1 VDLYVVRHG
10 IAFDQDPSQWPD
22 DRLRPLTPEGE
33 DRFRGVARALARIT
47 DGVDVTLASPYVRAW
62 RTAEILAEEAGWPA
76 PVGCQQLEA
85 DRPPE
90 QVIDVLR
97 SHTRRSAIAVVGHE
111 PHLGELISILLT
123 GGSDVAVVMKKGG
136 VALLGFDGTPSAGAA
151 ELRWL
156 LPPKLL
162 RALRR

>member
-10 IAFDQDPSQWPD
+10 IAFDQDPAQWPD

-62 RTAEILAEEAGWPA
+62 RTAEILAEEAGWPS
-76 PVGCQQLEA
+76 PVACQPLEA
-85 DRPPE
+85 DRPPD
-90 QVIDVLR
+90 QTIDVLR
-97 SHTRRSAIAVVGHE
+97 SHARRTAIAVVGHE
-111 PHLGELISILLT
+111 PHLGELISLLLT
-123 GGSDVAVVMKKGG
+123 GGNDVAVSMKKGG
-136 VALLGFDGTPSAGAA
+136 VALLSFDGTPSPASA

-162 RALRR
+162 RGLRR